1 MKMSSSRKKYKP
13 KGSRAAKDEDERR
26 TQAET
31 YCSTIFHNALTALYM
46 HQFEQH
52 ELTEKAMARL
62 DEAQHAG
69 MAYYE
74 DNIRDFDTEVILP
87 IEEHADKH
95 DTVLEKAMMI
105 ELKMVMKTLP
115 DPTNENLLRFAGCA
129 MDIGQ
134 KCSGFLKGTTK
145 FLIFRR
151 VFACVEILCGFIRAH
166 EELPHYLEFELAEER
181 TAHLHTHAT
190 EAQAAPVTPGARSAE
205 MGEPGV
211 LQRKMSTLATERRH
225 QMINDINNRLKA
237 SSTKV
242 VMLKS
247 VDAPCRE

>member
-1 MKMSSSRKKYKP
+1 MMKLSSHRKKYKP
-13 KGSRAAKDEDERR
+13 KGSRAADEEAQ

-74 DNIRDFDTEVILP
+74 DNVRDFDSEKTLP
-87 IEEHADKH
+87 VDEHANKH

-105 ELKMVMKTLP
+105 ELDMVMKTLP
-115 DPTNENLLRFAGCA
+115 DPTNENLLRFAGFA
-129 MDIGQ
+129 EDFGE

-145 FLIFRR
+145 FLIYRR

-166 EELPHYLEFELAEER
+166 EELPHYLEFELAEEGN
-181 TAHLHTHAT
+181 AHPHLGKND
-190 EAQAAPVTPGARSAE
+190 AQAMPQTPGARLAE
-205 MGEPGV
+205 AGEPGV
-211 LQRKMSTLATERRH
+211 LQRKQSTLAAERRH
-225 QMINDINNRLKA
+225 LMINNINNRLKL
-237 SSTKV
+237 SSKKV
-242 VMLKS
+242 VY
-247 VDAPCRE
+247 C